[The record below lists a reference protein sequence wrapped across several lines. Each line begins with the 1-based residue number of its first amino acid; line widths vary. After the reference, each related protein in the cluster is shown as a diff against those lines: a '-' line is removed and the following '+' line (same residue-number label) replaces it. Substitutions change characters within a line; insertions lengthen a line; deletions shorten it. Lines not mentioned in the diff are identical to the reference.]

1 MAASDEPD
9 WVFRDRHPER
19 GEVYARMDA
28 LSDAARGSGACIAG
42 IPYGAHPR
50 EAFELFPA
58 APGAPL
64 VVFIH
69 GGYWQS
75 LTRERFAFVATPL
88 RAAGF
93 AVALPSYPLA
103 PDRRLGDIVASADR
117 SVDAIIAA
125 TIARGER
132 PSGWFASGHSA
143 GGHLALLAARRPRA
157 VPLLGVVALS
167 PICDIGPLQGTSLDA
182 ALSLSER
189 EIADLSP
196 LRLEV
201 PAAPVRLF
209 VGEDETPGFRNQAR
223 DYAEQ
228 ARKLGHDC
236 SAILLPERNHYTIP
250 LEIER
255 PLSLILSTF
264 NELAQ
269 KPAGREG

>member
-1 MAASDEPD
+1 MAAADEAD

-28 LSDAARGSGACIAG
+28 LSEAARGAGNCIAG

-50 EAFELFPA
+50 EAFDLFPSRS
-58 APGAPL
+58 GTPL

-75 LTRERFAFVATPL
+75 LSRERFSFVAAPL
-88 RAAGF
+88 QKAGF

-103 PDRRLGDIVASADR
+103 PEQRLGDIVAAVDR
-117 SVDAIIAA
+117 AVDTIIAA

-132 PSGWFASGHSA
+132 PAGWIASGHSA
-143 GGHLALLAARRPRA
+143 GGHLALLAARRERA
-157 VPLLGVVALS
+157 VPLMGIVAVS
-167 PICDIGPLQGTSLDA
+167 PICDIGPLRGTSLDA
-182 ALSLSER
+182 ALSLSE
-189 EIADLSP
+189 ADVAEFSP
-196 LRLEV
+196 QRLA
-201 PAAPVRLF
+201 PPPAPVRLF
-209 VGEDETPGFRNQAR
+209 VGEDETRGFRDQAHA
-223 DYAEQ
+223 YAEK
-228 ARKLGHDC
+228 ARNLGHDC
-236 SAILLPERNHYTIP
+236 DARVLPGLNHYTIP

-264 NELAQ
+264 YELAA